1 MNDVNVYCIM
11 TLHFFSYKPCNLI
24 RGITMRYISIVL
36 AALLPLAGCS
46 STAPTV
52 NAAPKADKVEVAA
65 PVAVTPAPVEVVP
78 AAPVAAPDAPAYSED
93 TKPAK
98 AKKSKKKSKSKGK
111 TKGKTKLK
119 GKKSKKAHAKHG
131 KKVKKAAK
139 KADAAK

>member
-1 MNDVNVYCIM
+1 MNDDNVYCIM
-11 TLHFFSYKPCNLI
+11 TLHFFSDKPCNLI
-24 RGITMRYISIVL
+24 RGITMRYIGIVL

-65 PVAVTPAPVEVVP
+65 PVAAAPAPVEAAP
-78 AAPVAAPDAPAYSED
+78 AAPMAAPDAPAYTED
-93 TKPAK
+93 KPAK
-98 AKKSKKKSKSKGK
+98 AKKSKKKGK
-111 TKGKTKLK
+111 KKLK

-139 KADAAK
+139 KPAADAAAK

>member
-65 PVAVTPAPVEVVP
+65 PVAATPAPVEAAP
-78 AAPVAAPDAPAYSED
+78 AAPMAAPDAPAYTED
-93 TKPAK
+93 KPV
-98 AKKSKKKSKSKGK
+98 KKSKKKGK
-111 TKGKTKLK
+111 KKLK
-119 GKKSKKAHAKHG
+119 GKKSKKAKHAKHG
-131 KKVKKAAK
+131 KKVKKAAAK
-139 KADAAK
+139 PAADAPAK

>member
-65 PVAVTPAPVEVVP
+65 PAAATPAPME
-78 AAPVAAPDAPAYSED
+78 AAPAPAAAPDAPAYTED
-93 TKPAK
+93 KPAAK
-98 AKKSKKKSKSKGK
+98 AKKSKKKGK
-111 TKGKTKLK
+111 KKLK

-139 KADAAK
+139 KPAADAAAK

>member
-36 AALLPLAGCS
+36 AALLPLAGCT

-65 PVAVTPAPVEVVP
+65 PVAATPAPVEAAP
-78 AAPVAAPDAPAYSED
+78 AAPLAAPDAPAYTED
-93 TKPAK
+93 KPV
-98 AKKSKKKSKSKGK
+98 KKSKKSKK
-111 TKGKTKLK
+111 KLK

-131 KKVKKAAK
+131 KKAKAKAAK
-139 KADAAK
+139 KPAPAADAVAK

>member
-65 PVAVTPAPVEVVP
+65 PAAATPAPME
-78 AAPVAAPDAPAYSED
+78 AAPAPAAAPDAPAYTED
-93 TKPAK
+93 KPAAK
-98 AKKSKKKSKSKGK
+98 AKKSKKKSKGKGK
-111 TKGKTKLK
+111 GKGKTKLK

-139 KADAAK
+139 KDAAAK

>member
-36 AALLPLAGCS
+36 AALLPLAGCT

-65 PVAVTPAPVEVVP
+65 PAAATPAPME
-78 AAPVAAPDAPAYSED
+78 AAPAPAAAPDAPAYTED
-93 TKPAK
+93 KPAK
-98 AKKSKKKSKSKGK
+98 AKKSKKKGK
-111 TKGKTKLK
+111 KKLK

-139 KADAAK
+139 KDAAAK

>member
-1 MNDVNVYCIM
+1 MNDDDVYCIM

-65 PVAVTPAPVEVVP
+65 PVAATPAPVEAAP
-78 AAPVAAPDAPAYSED
+78 AAPMAAPDAPAYTED
-93 TKPAK
+93 KPV
-98 AKKSKKKSKSKGK
+98 KKSKKKGK
-111 TKGKTKLK
+111 KKLK
-119 GKKSKKAHAKHG
+119 GKKSKKAKHAKHG
-131 KKVKKAAK
+131 KKVKKAAAK
-139 KADAAK
+139 PAADAPAK

>member
-65 PVAVTPAPVEVVP
+65 PAAATPAPME
-78 AAPVAAPDAPAYSED
+78 AAPAPAPAAAPDAPAYTED
-93 TKPAK
+93 KPAAK
-98 AKKSKKKSKSKGK
+98 AKKSKKKSKGKG
-111 TKGKTKLK
+111 KGKTKLK

-139 KADAAK
+139 KDAAAK